1 MLKCVNAWQCLR
13 RAQLERVGVGVP
25 GDGGPQN
32 ALSSPMFLLF
42 VRVFIFGFAAD
53 LDSDDLWF
61 PAFMQH
67 AMQGPSCV
75 CVQNVLVS

>member
-1 MLKCVNAWQCLR
+1 MAV
-13 RAQLERVGVGVP
+13 LETGPAGEGGSGCSWGWRPPECFVFSHVP
-25 GDGGPQN
+25 VVVR
-32 ALSSPMFLLF
+32 LLF

-53 LDSDDLWF
+53 HDSDDLWF